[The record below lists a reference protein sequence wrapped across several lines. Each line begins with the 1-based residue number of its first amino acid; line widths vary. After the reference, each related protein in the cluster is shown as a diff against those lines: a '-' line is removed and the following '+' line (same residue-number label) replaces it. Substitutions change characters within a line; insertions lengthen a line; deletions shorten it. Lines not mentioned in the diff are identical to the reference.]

1 MDLLLLKPSD
11 ILIKCQNCEIIGT
24 AVYTPPPDEGIAE
37 ASSAIEAAISQ

>member
-11 ILIKCQNCEIIGT
+11 ILIICQNCEVIVR